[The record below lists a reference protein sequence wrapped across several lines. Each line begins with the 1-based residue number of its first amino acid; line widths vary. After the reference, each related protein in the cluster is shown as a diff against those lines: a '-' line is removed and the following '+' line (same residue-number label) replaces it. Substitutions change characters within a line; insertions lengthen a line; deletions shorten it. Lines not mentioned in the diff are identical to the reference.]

1 MSEKDQAGHGI
12 EVDPEKVDAHL
23 TGGAMK
29 KLKASEITEAGLY
42 WGYFEGQLN
51 DEAPLI
57 ISRKGGKDLYIRCFG
72 SSVTYKF
79 NANLTEDYWFI
90 KADPPKVCRWEE
102 RLGPN
107 SGERWYETDC
117 GHSYVLRV
125 SDDLEFVGCPYC
137 VNHIEVKEEQGNE

>member
-1 MSEKDQAGHGI
+1 
-12 EVDPEKVDAHL
+12 
-23 TGGAMK
+23 MK

-90 KADPPKVCRWEE
+90 KADPPKVCRWEY
-102 RLGPN
+102 LGFGVHQTGCDDVYN
-107 SGERWYETDC
+107 SDSPESRMNFTY
-117 GHSYVLRV
+117 
-125 SDDLEFVGCPYC
+125 CPYC
-137 VNHIEVKEEQGNE
+137 AGHIEVKEE